1 MKVGTPV
8 LQASPG
14 YPARLQVARGVSPAL
29 AHGRVGP
36 TSPTGSLA
44 LPLLRVLTVLGV
56 PLPEG
61 VRGLL
66 GSWGWPGFTV
76 RVVGEGQSLPLLAH
90 ALYPT
95 GTGDRS
101 QKGRRGRDKDVGRV
115 LGGGARRMRGGQ
127 PLRVGI
133 TGVRVLQG

>member
-1 MKVGTPV
+1 MKAGTPA
-8 LQASPG
+8 LLASPG
-14 YPARLQVARGVSPAL
+14 YPARLQVARGVPPAL

-36 TSPTGSLA
+36 TSPTRSLA

-76 RVVGEGQSLPLLAH
+76 QVVGEGQSLALLAH
-90 ALYPT
+90 ALYPA
-95 GTGDRS
+95 GAGDRS
-101 QKGRRGRDKDVGRV
+101 QKGGRGRDKAVGRA
-115 LGGGARRMRGGQ
+115 LGGGGRRMQGCQ

-133 TGVRVLQG
+133 TGLRVLQG